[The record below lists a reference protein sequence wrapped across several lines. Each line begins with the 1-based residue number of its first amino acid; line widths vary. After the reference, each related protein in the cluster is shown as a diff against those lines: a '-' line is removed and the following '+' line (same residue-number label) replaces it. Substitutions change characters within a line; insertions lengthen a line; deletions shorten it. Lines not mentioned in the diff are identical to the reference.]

1 MNEIKNDV
9 LNAVESYLWRWCVH
23 CPDAKHSVDDITGPE
38 EWWCAR
44 GFDPG
49 DEGCLKRGRFLEI
62 AKAAAEIEGLI
73 EGGN

>member
-9 LNAVESYLWRWCVH
+9 LNAVESYLWCWCVH

-49 DEGCLKRGRFLEI
+49 EEGCLNRGRFLEI
-62 AKAAAEIEGLI
+62 AEKAAEIEELI

>member
-1 MNEIKNDV
+1 MREIEDDI
-9 LNAVESYLWRWCVH
+9 LNTIQTYLDRWCCH
-23 CPDAKHSVDDITGPE
+23 CPDAHHAIADITGPE

-49 DEGCLKRGRFLEI
+49 EEGCLKRGRFLEI
-62 AKAAAEIEGLI
+62 AEAAAEIEGLI